1 MQKRPDDVAADDQI
15 LALLPYAH
23 MRGGFVV
30 KPEDMGRAKGLAI
43 EAMEGQV
50 NEQLKQIY
58 QQVETLARQAKAI
71 RTRAEVSYKIYQCDL
86 RFEPRI
92 NQVYHLYESEDG
104 LPQLS
109 LVAPDEWTTD
119 KTHLATVR
127 LLADH
132 TWEVIEAKDSF
143 APDAADESASSTPGN

>member
-1 MQKRPDDVAADDQI
+1 MSNRPQDVAADDQI

-23 MRGGFVV
+23 MRGGFVI

-50 NEQLKQIY
+50 NGQLKQIY
-58 QQVETLARQAKAI
+58 DQVATLARQAKAI

-92 NQVYHLYESEDG
+92 NQTYYLYDSEDG
-104 LPQLS
+104 KPQLS
-109 LVAPDEWTTD
+109 LIAPDEWTTD

-132 TWEVIEAKDSF
+132 TWEVLESSDGGMP
-143 APDAADESASSTPGN
+143 APEPAAPADDAGN

>member
-1 MQKRPDDVAADDQI
+1 MLKRPQDVAADDQI

-23 MRGGFVV
+23 MRGGFVI

-50 NEQLKQIY
+50 SEQLKQIY
-58 QQVETLARQAKAI
+58 EQVETLARQAKAI

-92 NQVYHLYESEDG
+92 NQTYYLYESEEG
-104 LPQLS
+104 APQLS
-109 LVAPDEWTTD
+109 LIAPDEWTTD

-132 TWEVIEAKDSF
+132 TWEVLESNEDSTA
-143 APDAADESASSTPGN
+143 APATDAPGTDASN

>member
-1 MQKRPDDVAADDQI
+1 MPKRPDNVAADDQI

-23 MRGGFVV
+23 MRGGFVIQ
-30 KPEDMGRAKGLAI
+30 PEDMGRVKGLAI

-50 NEQLKQIY
+50 SEQLKQIY
-58 QQVETLARQAKAI
+58 AQVETLARQAKAI
-71 RTRAEVSYKIYQCDL
+71 RTRAEVSYKIYKCDL

-92 NQVYHLYESEDG
+92 NQTYYLYESGEG
-104 LPQLS
+104 APHLS
-109 LVAPDEWTTD
+109 LIAPDEWTTD

-132 TWEVIEAKDSF
+132 TWEVLEAEAGEAAAPTIEASL
-143 APDAADESASSTPGN
+143 

>member
-1 MQKRPDDVAADDQI
+1 MPKRPEDVAADDQI

-50 NEQLKQIY
+50 TGQLRQIY
-58 QQVETLARQAKAI
+58 EQVETLARQAKAI
-71 RTRAEVSYKIYQCDL
+71 RTRAEISYKIYHCEL

-92 NQVYHLYESEDG
+92 SQVYHLYESVDG
-104 LPQLS
+104 GPQLS
-109 LVAPDEWTTD
+109 LIAPDEWTTE
-119 KTHLATVR
+119 KKHLATVR

-132 TWEVIEAKDSF
+132 TWEVLEAKNGELDSTDVIPS
-143 APDAADESASSTPGN
+143 PDGTGH

>member
-1 MQKRPDDVAADDQI
+1 MSKRPQDVAADDQI

-23 MRGGFVV
+23 MRGGFVIR
-30 KPEDMGRAKGLAI
+30 PEDMGRAKGLGI

-50 NEQLKQIY
+50 SEQLKQIY
-58 QQVETLARQAKAI
+58 EQVETLARQAKAI

-92 NQVYHLYESEDG
+92 NQTYYLYESEAG
-104 LPQLS
+104 APHLS
-109 LVAPDEWTTD
+109 LIAPEEWTTD

-132 TWEVIEAKDSF
+132 TWEVLESKDEATTSP
-143 APDAADESASSTPGN
+143 ATDATHASD

>member
-1 MQKRPDDVAADDQI
+1 MLKRPQDIAADDQI

-30 KPEDMGRAKGLAI
+30 KPDDVGRAKGLAI

-50 NEQLKQIY
+50 NGQLQQIY

-71 RTRAEVSYKIYQCDL
+71 RTRAEISYKIYQCDL

-92 NQVYHLYESEDG
+92 HQVYHLYESEDG
-104 LPQLS
+104 VPQLS
-109 LVAPDEWTTD
+109 LIAPDEWMTD
-119 KTHLATVR
+119 KQHLATVR

-132 TWEVIEAKDSF
+132 TWEVIEPPN
-143 APDAADESASSTPGN
+143 APPAEPDGTTPVVPRD

>member
-1 MQKRPDDVAADDQI
+1 
-15 LALLPYAH
+15 
-23 MRGGFVV
+23 MRGGFVI

-50 NEQLKQIY
+50 SEQLKQIY
-58 QQVETLARQAKAI
+58 EQVETLARQAKAI

-92 NQVYHLYESEDG
+92 NQTYHLYESENG
-104 LPQLS
+104 APHLS
-109 LVAPDEWTTD
+109 LIAPDEWTTD

-132 TWEVIEAKDSF
+132 TWEVRESNE
-143 APDAADESASSTPGN
+143 DATAASATDVPGTDASN

>member
-1 MQKRPDDVAADDQI
+1 MSNRPQDVAADDQI

-23 MRGGFVV
+23 MRGGFVI

-50 NEQLKQIY
+50 NGQLKQIY
-58 QQVETLARQAKAI
+58 DQVATLAKQAKAI

-92 NQVYHLYESEDG
+92 NQTYYLYDSEDG
-104 LPQLS
+104 KPQLS
-109 LVAPDEWTTD
+109 LIAPDEWTTD
-119 KTHLATVR
+119 KAHLATVR

-132 TWEVIEAKDSF
+132 TWEVLESSDGSV
-143 APDAADESASSTPGN
+143 PDPESAAPGDDAGN

>member
-1 MQKRPDDVAADDQI
+1 MSNRPQDVAADDQI

-23 MRGGFVV
+23 MRGGFVI

-50 NEQLKQIY
+50 NGQLKQIY
-58 QQVETLARQAKAI
+58 DQVATLAKQAKAI

-92 NQVYHLYESEDG
+92 NQTYHLYDSEDG
-104 LPQLS
+104 KPQLS
-109 LVAPDEWTTD
+109 LIAPDEWTTD

-132 TWEVIEAKDSF
+132 TWEVVESSDGSMPDPVPA
-143 APDAADESASSTPGN
+143 APGDDAGN

>member
-1 MQKRPDDVAADDQI
+1 MPKRPDDVAADDQI

-23 MRGGFVV
+23 MRGGFVI
-30 KPEDMGRAKGLAI
+30 KPEHMGRVKGLAI

-50 NEQLKQIY
+50 GEQLKQIY

-92 NQVYHLYESEDG
+92 NQVYHLYESEIG
-104 LPQLS
+104 APQLS
-109 LVAPDEWTTD
+109 LIAPDEWTTD
-119 KTHLATVR
+119 RTHLATVR

-132 TWEVIEAKDSF
+132 TWEVLEAKENAAEIPVSEA
-143 APDAADESASSTPGN
+143 APDKASN

>member
-1 MQKRPDDVAADDQI
+1 MPKRPQDVATDDQI

-23 MRGGFVV
+23 MRGGFAV
-30 KPEDMGRAKGLAI
+30 KPEDVGRAKGLAV

-50 NEQLKQIY
+50 NGQLQQIY

-71 RTRAEVSYKIYQCDL
+71 RTRAEISYKIYQCDL

-92 NQVYHLYESEDG
+92 HQIYHLYEAEDG
-104 LPQLS
+104 VPQLS
-109 LVAPDEWTTD
+109 LIAPDEWTTD
-119 KTHLATVR
+119 KQHLATVR

-132 TWEVIEAKDSF
+132 TWEVISPAAEAPNDSPT
-143 APDAADESASSTPGN
+143 AILPVPES

>member
-1 MQKRPDDVAADDQI
+1 MSKRPQDVAADDQI

-23 MRGGFVV
+23 MRGGFVI

-50 NEQLKQIY
+50 SEQLKQIY
-58 QQVETLARQAKAI
+58 EQVETLARQAKAI

-92 NQVYHLYESEDG
+92 NQTYYLYESEEG
-104 LPQLS
+104 APQLS
-109 LVAPDEWTTD
+109 LIAPDEWTTD

-132 TWEVIEAKDSF
+132 TWEVLESNEDATA
-143 APDAADESASSTPGN
+143 APATDAPGTDASN

>member
-1 MQKRPDDVAADDQI
+1 MPKRPDDVAADDQI

-23 MRGGFVV
+23 MRGGFVI

-104 LPQLS
+104 APQLS

-132 TWEVIEAKDSF
+132 TWEVLEAKVNATDIPVSEA
-143 APDAADESASSTPGN
+143 APGQAGN

>member
-1 MQKRPDDVAADDQI
+1 MLNRPQDVAADEQI

-30 KPEDMGRAKGLAI
+30 KPDDIGRTKGLAI

-50 NEQLKQIY
+50 TGQLQQIY
-58 QQVETLARQAKAI
+58 QQVETLARQAKTI
-71 RTRAEVSYKIYQCDL
+71 RTRAEISYKIYQSDL

-92 NQVYHLYESEDG
+92 NQIYHLYESEDG
-104 LPQLS
+104 VPQLS
-109 LVAPDEWTTD
+109 LIAPDEWTTD
-119 KTHLATVR
+119 KKHLATVR

-132 TWEVIEAKDSF
+132 TWEVIASAEEAPADS
-143 APDAADESASSTPGN
+143 PAANPSTPED

>member
-1 MQKRPDDVAADDQI
+1 MPKQPQDVAADDQI

-58 QQVETLARQAKAI
+58 EQVETLARQAKAI
-71 RTRAEVSYKIYQCDL
+71 RTRAEISYKIYQCDL

-92 NQVYHLYESEDG
+92 NQVYHLYEAEGGS
-104 LPQLS
+104 PRLS
-109 LVAPDEWTTD
+109 LVAPDEWTTEMI
-119 KTHLATVR
+119 HLATVR

-132 TWEVIEAKDSF
+132 TWEVLVAKDD
-143 APDAADESASSTPGN
+143 ALGLAGPVTPLDAAEH

>member
-1 MQKRPDDVAADDQI
+1 MPKRPDDVAADDQI

-50 NEQLKQIY
+50 SEQLKQIY
-58 QQVETLARQAKAI
+58 EQVETLARQAKAI

-92 NQVYHLYESEDG
+92 NQTYYLYESEAG
-104 LPQLS
+104 VPHLS

-132 TWEVIEAKDSF
+132 TWEVLESRDGAMAEPATAAPEA
-143 APDAADESASSTPGN
+143 DAGN